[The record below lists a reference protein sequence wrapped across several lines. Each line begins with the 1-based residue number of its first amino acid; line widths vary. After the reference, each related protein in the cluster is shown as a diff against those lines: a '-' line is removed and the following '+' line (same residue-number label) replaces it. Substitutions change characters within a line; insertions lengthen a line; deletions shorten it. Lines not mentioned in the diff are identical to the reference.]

1 MRIVL
6 LLTLLVSTGAAQ
18 TVPAERP
25 DAKAII
31 LKSLKAEDLTDSQ
44 AVNYTYRS
52 AETIKELD
60 GKGVART
67 TKNTVHEVLYIGG
80 ARFNHLIEKDGKPL
94 TGIDAKNEQDRLDKA
109 VADAAKLTDA
119 ERAKRR
125 EAEIA
130 KRKKNFEE
138 RNNVP
143 NAYDWTFL
151 REEKL
156 NGRDTYVVHAS
167 PRKEFNGK
175 NANLLRNLE
184 GDLWIDKATLHWVK
198 VDAHALGNFSIGLFL
213 ARVGKD
219 SQIHFETQRINDEV
233 WLPKSVAV
241 RADARLLL
249 FKKLNIEQE
258 AHFSGYKRYSTD
270 SRIVSTEQP

>member
-1 MRIVL
+1 MRTA
-6 LLTLLVSTGAAQ
+6 LLTVFLTALAAAQ
-18 TVPAERP
+18 TKP

-31 LKSLKAEDLTDSQ
+31 EKSLKVEDMTDNQ

-60 GKGVART
+60 GKGQPKT
-67 TKNTVHEVLYIGG
+67 MKNTVHEVLYIGG
-80 ARFNHLIEKDGKPL
+80 SRFNHLIEKDGKPL
-94 TGIDAKNEQDRLDKA
+94 SGEEAKKEQERLEKA
-109 VADAAKLTDA
+109 VAEASKLTEA
-119 ERAKRR
+119 EKAKRK
-125 EAEIA
+125 EDEIA

-138 RNNVP
+138 RKNVP
-143 NAYDWTFL
+143 TAYDWTFL

-156 NGRDTYVVHAS
+156 NGRDTYVLHAS
-167 PRKEFNGK
+167 PRKDFKGK

-233 WLPKSVAV
+233 WLPKSVSV
-241 RADARLLL
+241 KADARIMV
-249 FKKLNIEQE
+249 FKKLNIEQQ
-258 AHFSGYKRYSTD
+258 ATFSGYKRYSTD
-270 SRIVSTEQP
+270 SRIVSTEP